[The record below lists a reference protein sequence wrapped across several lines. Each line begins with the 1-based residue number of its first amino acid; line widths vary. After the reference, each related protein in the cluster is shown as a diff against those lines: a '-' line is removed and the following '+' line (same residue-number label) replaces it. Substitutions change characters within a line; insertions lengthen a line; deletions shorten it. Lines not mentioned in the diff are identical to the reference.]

1 MIGKLGFLRPKLLE
15 FISMQSQKNK
25 FLLVSAA
32 LMSGIINA
40 LTLVILNTAAKDF
53 DKPDLDERLFVLFVL
68 SVALYFISK
77 RYVTHRVTELVQGGI
92 FNYRTRVLDLLRG
105 LKLLSYEAIGKSQ
118 ILSLLSEKTEVISQ
132 AAHRLAEGF
141 PATVMLICA
150 FVYMA
155 TISKMALVMALVC
168 ISGAVISIYVLVQSI
183 SVSMQQAMAKD
194 NEYFAYM
201 QHVLDGFK
209 ELKINREKVD
219 DLYNNYM
226 GQVSEEAWQKNI
238 STDISN
244 VNLQLY
250 AQLYFYILM
259 ASVVFL
265 LPQLSSLTA
274 DKIMSITTIIF
285 FIMGPIVVIIDM
297 VPSMAR
303 ANVAIDFLH
312 QLESQL
318 NSAQEDFSAGLNTFV
333 APDYFSRIAISQL
346 YFSYP
351 LIDQGRQ
358 FSVGPFDLTLNRGEL
373 IFIRGGNGSGKS
385 TFLKLLTGL
394 YEPNSGAIIVDNKT
408 IDNESLIDYRNLFSI
423 IFTDFH
429 LFDRFYGQQN
439 VDIATVNEYLVL
451 MGLEKK
457 TGFKNGQFTNT
468 NLSTGQKKRLALVIA
483 LLEDK
488 AIYVFDEVA
497 ADQDPE
503 FRQFFYEVILQKLK
517 QKQKTVIVVTH
528 DEKYFSHCDRLLV
541 VDMGQMREENGLGT

>member
-1 MIGKLGFLRPKLLE
+1 MTGKLGLFRPKLLE
-15 FISMQSQKNK
+15 FINIQNQEKK
-25 FLLVSAA
+25 FLLVSSA
-32 LMSGIINA
+32 LISGIINA
-40 LTLVILNTAAKDF
+40 LTLVILNAAAKDF
-53 DKPDLDERLFVLFVL
+53 DKPDLDERLFILFVL
-68 SVALYFISK
+68 SVALYFVSK
-77 RYVTHRVTELVQGGI
+77 RYVTHRITELVQGGI
-92 FNYRTRVLDLLRG
+92 FDYRTRVLYLLRG
-105 LKLLSYEAIGKSQ
+105 IKLLSYESIGKSQ
-118 ILSLLSEKTEVISQ
+118 ILSLLSEKTELISQ
-132 AAHRLAEGF
+132 AAHRLAEGV
-141 PATVMLICA
+141 PATVMLICS
-150 FVYMA
+150 FIYMA
-155 TISKMALVMALVC
+155 TISKMALMMALVC
-168 ISGAVISIYVLVQSI
+168 IAGAMISIYVLVQSI
-183 SVSMQQAMAKD
+183 SVSMQQAMEKD

-209 ELKINREKVD
+209 ELKINREKTD
-219 DLYNNYM
+219 DLYGNYM
-226 GQVSEEAWQKNI
+226 RQVSEEAWRNNV

-285 FIMGPIVVIIDM
+285 FIMGPIVVIIDT

-318 NSAQEDFSAGLNTFV
+318 NVAQESVSSGQRAFV
-333 APDYFSRIAISQL
+333 SPDYFNRISISQL

-351 LIDQGRQ
+351 NTDQGRP
-358 FSVGPFDLTLNRGEL
+358 FSVGPFSLNLNRGEL
-373 IFIRGGNGSGKS
+373 VFIRGGNGSGKS
-385 TFLKLLTGL
+385 TILKLVTGL
-394 YEPNSGAIIVDNKT
+394 YEPSSGAIIVDNKT
-408 IDNESLIDYRNLFSI
+408 IGNDLLIDYRSLFSI

-439 VDIATVNEYLVL
+439 VDVEMVNEYLIL

-457 TGFKNGQFTNT
+457 TGFKNGRFTNI

-503 FRQFFYEVILQKLK
+503 FRQFFYDVILQKLK
-517 QKQKTVIVVTH
+517 EKQKTVIVVTH
-528 DEKYFSHCDRLLV
+528 DEKYFTHCDRLLV
-541 VDMGQMREENGLGT
+541 VDMGQLREEENVNT